1 MIYMDILVE
10 NMSYLVK
17 GGICLDGNTEGA
29 FRDQV
34 RT

>member
-29 FRDQV
+29 F
-34 RT
+34 